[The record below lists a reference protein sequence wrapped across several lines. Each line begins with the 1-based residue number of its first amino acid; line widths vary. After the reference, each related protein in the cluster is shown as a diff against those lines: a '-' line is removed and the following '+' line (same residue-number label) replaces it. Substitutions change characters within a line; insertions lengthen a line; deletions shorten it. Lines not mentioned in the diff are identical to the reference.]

1 MKGLAMANPLVKL
14 DRQQAILLVIDLQE
28 KLLPAIHQ
36 AEACVAAAGRL
47 IRGCQALSVPLICTE
62 QYPAGLGPTCQSVR
76 ELLGAEVPIEKVLF
90 SACVQGVRDAIA
102 ARGRE
107 QVIITGTEA
116 HVCVQQSV
124 LDLLRDAKDVWV
136 CADAVSSRRPF
147 DCEMALE
154 RMRQAGAV
162 ITTTE
167 SVLFEL
173 LGQAG
178 TDEFKRI
185 LRIVK

>member
-1 MKGLAMANPLVKL
+1 MADPLVKL
-14 DRQQAILLVIDLQE
+14 GREQAILLVIDLQE

-36 AEACVAAAGRL
+36 ADACVAAAGRL
-47 IRGCQALSVPLICTE
+47 IRGCQALGVPVIATE
-62 QYPAGLGPTCQSVR
+62 QYPAGLGPTCQNVR
-76 ELLGAEVPIEKVLF
+76 ELLGTEAPIEKLLF
-90 SACVQGVRDAIA
+90 SAYVQGVRDAIA
-102 ARGRE
+102 ARAGASSRA
-107 QVIITGTEA
+107 QVIVTGTEA
-116 HVCVQQSV
+116 HVCVQQTV
-124 LDLLRDAKDVWV
+124 LDLLRDGKDVWV

-147 DCEMALE
+147 DCEIALQ

-178 TDEFKRI
+178 TDDFKRI
-185 LRIVK
+185 LKIVK